1 VRILVLEHE
10 SDAPACLLDDW
21 AQARGH
27 KLDVVA
33 VPELRRWPMV
43 AGFGAIVTLGSVR
56 SVHAS
61 PDPWIAR
68 EIEFLAAAH
77 QRAVPILGICFGG
90 QALSKALGGNVGRA
104 PRPELTW
111 REIESADPELITAG
125 PWLLWHEDQFTLP
138 PGARLLA
145 GSESETIA
153 FESGTSI
160 GLQFHPEAD
169 AQRAAVWLEG
179 ARSRLASRGV
189 DEAALD
195 REIGRHG
202 PGARDRALHLLDR
215 VERRWASAYARPAA
229 AAKARLA

>member
-21 AQARGH
+21 AQSRGH
-27 KLDVVA
+27 ELDVVA
-33 VPELRRWPMV
+33 VPELQRWPMV
-43 AGFGAIVTLGSVR
+43 AGLDAIVALGSDR

-61 PDPWIAR
+61 PNPWIAR

-90 QALSKALGGNVGRA
+90 QAVSKALGGNVGPA
-104 PRPELTW
+104 ACPEMTW

-153 FESGTSI
+153 FEFGTSI

-189 DEAALD
+189 DETKLD
-195 REIGRHG
+195 REIGCHG
-202 PGARDRALHLLDR
+202 PGARDRALHLFDR
-215 VERRWASAYARPAA
+215 IERRWAAASGRPQAAVEAR
-229 AAKARLA
+229 